1 MARYHVVIDGIEVDV
16 LGNGWAAEV
25 KMGSHFYDGIGQA
38 LAYRRILG
46 GIEEV
51 WLIHVVDGGDPSQ
64 HLNKLPLLIAGGLGI
79 MAAIVH
85 RGGVEFI

>member
-46 GIEEV
+46 IEEV
-51 WLIHVVDGGDPSQ
+51 WLIHVVDGDPSQ
-64 HLNKLPLLIAGGLGI
+64 HLNKLPLLIAGLGI